1 MDSSELIV
9 MRMGKRSQASEVEND
24 QSDSSAM
31 TLQAKQMSGEAVR
44 PFVGSRIAS
53 FSLRMM

>member
-1 MDSSELIV
+1 METL
-9 MRMGKRSQASEVEND
+9 

-31 TLQAKQMSGEAVR
+31 TLEAKLISGVFDR

-53 FSLRMM
+53 FSLRMV